1 MFELATNR
9 LTQIKPLSQF
19 KPLTQF
25 KRLTQPKQLTGA
37 KQGWWGGWRQQLALG
52 LALSLGLQ
60 GCQWPLPLQRETL
73 IIYVVPPGSSTLSKL
88 DLDTSWNP
96 LKAAYK
102 RLHPGVHLNFNF
114 VVFESQQLKQ
124 ELRRRNGRGLGPD
137 LLIVNASTA
146 LELLDQGL
154 ISKVKVSDEVQ
165 SSIQPWILSRVR
177 VKGGLSALP
186 IALEPQLSC
195 YNRSRIPSPPASLDE
210 LLQLA
215 AKGKSIGLSVSPIN
229 IAWTVGPLGADQ
241 PLKALMETPVG
252 QSVPIDPSDR
262 AKITAWLAWLRDAAR
277 QSHFNFFNNDEELLT
292 GLGNGQLDWT
302 SCLSFN
308 LPRLQAKMGANLGV
322 ASLPQGP
329 YGQATPNS
337 LLRVVAFGV
346 NSSPLQRKRALELGL
361 LQLSPL
367 MQRTLALNSQQM
379 LPVNRFAPAPVA
391 SSARIEALVRAEE
404 QFQLSSAFTRS
415 PAALNRLEMVSPA
428 MENLLTQLVVDVIG
442 PEQASERLIR
452 ILRQP

>member
-37 KQGWWGGWRQQLALG
+37 KQGWWGCWRQQLALG

-154 ISKVKVSDEVQ
+154 ISKVKVSDQVQ

-177 VKGGLSALP
+177 VKGGCRPCPLP
-186 IALEPQLSC
+186 WS
-195 YNRSRIPSPPASLDE
+195 PS
-210 LLQLA
+210 
-215 AKGKSIGLSVSPIN
+215 
-229 IAWTVGPLGADQ
+229 
-241 PLKALMETPVG
+241 
-252 QSVPIDPSDR
+252 
-262 AKITAWLAWLRDAAR
+262 
-277 QSHFNFFNNDEELLT
+277 
-292 GLGNGQLDWT
+292 
-302 SCLSFN
+302 
-308 LPRLQAKMGANLGV
+308 
-322 ASLPQGP
+322 
-329 YGQATPNS
+329 
-337 LLRVVAFGV
+337 
-346 NSSPLQRKRALELGL
+346 
-361 LQLSPL
+361 
-367 MQRTLALNSQQM
+367 
-379 LPVNRFAPAPVA
+379 
-391 SSARIEALVRAEE
+391 
-404 QFQLSSAFTRS
+404 
-415 PAALNRLEMVSPA
+415 
-428 MENLLTQLVVDVIG
+428 
-442 PEQASERLIR
+442 
-452 ILRQP
+452 

>member
-1 MFELATNR
+1 MPRCCVFELATNH
-9 LTQIKPLSQF
+9 LTKIKP
-19 KPLTQF
+19 
-25 KRLTQPKQLTGA
+25 LTQPKQLARAT
-37 KQGWWGGWRQQLALG
+37 QGWWGGWRQQLALG

-88 DLDTSWNP
+88 DLDTFWNP

-137 LLIVNASTA
+137 LLVVNASTA
-146 LELLDQGL
+146 LELFDQGL
-154 ISKVKVSDEVQ
+154 INKVKVSDEVQ
-165 SSIQPWILSRVR
+165 NSLQPWILSKVR
-177 VKGGLSALP
+177 VKGGLAAVP

-195 YNRSRIPSPPASLDE
+195 YNRSRIPSPPATLDE

-229 IAWTVGPLGADQ
+229 IGWTVGPLGADQ
-241 PLKALMETPVG
+241 PLKALMDTPVG
-252 QSVPIDPSDR
+252 QPMAIDRSDR
-262 AKITAWLAWLRDAAR
+262 AKITAWLTWLRDAAR
-277 QSHFNFFNNDEELLT
+277 QSHVNFFNNDEELLT
-292 GLGNGQLDWT
+292 GLGNGQLDWI

-322 ASLPQGP
+322 ESLPQGP

-337 LLRVVAFGV
+337 LLRVAAFGV

-367 MQRTLALNSQQM
+367 MQRTLALTSKQM

-391 SSARIEALVRAEE
+391 SSARIEALVRAED
-404 QFQLSSAFTRS
+404 QFQLSSAFARS
-415 PAALNRLEMVSPA
+415 PAALNRLDRVSPA

-442 PEQASERLIR
+442 PERASGRLIR